1 MHQTH
6 SSNAIV
12 LDSSN
17 KTEILKCD
25 GIVTK
30 ENNKIL
36 SVLTADC
43 APLLFYEVKN
53 EIIGACHAGWKGALN
68 GIIQNTIL
76 QITKLGGKRDNIR
89 CSIGPCIRQKSYEV
103 RLPFYK
109 NFIKQDQDNARF
121 FQKNNNNRYLF
132 SLTEFILKILSDEQI
147 TNHEIVDVDT
157 FSEETLCF
165 SYRRNY
171 KKNITDYGRMIS
183 TIVIKDG

>member
-1 MHQTH
+1 MFFTKNLSNIDHCFFSRLGGVSEGRYKSLNCGKGSKDENGAIEENLLAISRYYGLKKSDVITMHQTH

-17 KTEILKCD
+17 KSEILKCD

-76 QITKLGGKRDNIR
+76 QL
-89 CSIGPCIRQKSYEV
+89 
-103 RLPFYK
+103 
-109 NFIKQDQDNARF
+109 
-121 FQKNNNNRYLF
+121 
-132 SLTEFILKILSDEQI
+132 SLIHI
-147 TNHEIVDVDT
+147 
-157 FSEETLCF
+157 SEPTRP
-165 SYRRNY
+165 S
-171 KKNITDYGRMIS
+171 
-183 TIVIKDG
+183 

>member
-1 MHQTH
+1 MYQTH

-17 KTEILKCD
+17 KSEILKCD

-53 EIIGACHAGWKGALN
+53 EIIGACHAGWKGAMN

-89 CSIGPCIRQKSYEV
+89 CSIGPCIRQKSY
-103 RLPFYK
+103 
-109 NFIKQDQDNARF
+109 
-121 FQKNNNNRYLF
+121 
-132 SLTEFILKILSDEQI
+132 
-147 TNHEIVDVDT
+147 
-157 FSEETLCF
+157 
-165 SYRRNY
+165 
-171 KKNITDYGRMIS
+171 
-183 TIVIKDG
+183 